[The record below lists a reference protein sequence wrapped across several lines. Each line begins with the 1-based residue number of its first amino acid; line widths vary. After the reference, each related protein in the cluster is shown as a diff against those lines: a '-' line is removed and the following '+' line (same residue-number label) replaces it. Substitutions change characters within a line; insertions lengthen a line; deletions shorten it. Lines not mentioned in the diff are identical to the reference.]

1 MNELE
6 PLMNDY
12 FIEDIE
18 CNGLNTPV
26 YVVHRKYRNIRTNLV
41 YKDLTT
47 MTTFVEKIAQKCG
60 RYVSYAEPLLDGTLP
75 DGSRVNATYTT
86 DVSSRGP
93 TFSIRKFTKEP
104 WSPLQLVQKGT
115 TSLEILAYAWM
126 CIEYEHSFMV
136 VGGTGSGK
144 TSLLNGL
151 AFFIPPQAR
160 IVSIEDTRE
169 LQLSHE
175 NWLPSVSRAGVGI
188 SNLIGQKY
196 GEVSL
201 FDLLRASFRQR
212 PDYII
217 VGEIRGKEAYVLFQ
231 AFASGH
237 PGCATMHAENVDTM
251 IRRLETPPINLSGSM
266 LMTLSAVFTI
276 EQTKVRGKDV
286 RKVTS
291 VDEIIEVQERL
302 KGSKTNNVFSWDARA
317 EAFRYNP
324 NSVVF
329 DKIATHYGYKK
340 EDLMKEYQVRVALLR
355 TLYNRGIVGFKEV
368 QDVIHEYYKAPQ
380 QVMKRYG
387 LVK

>member
-1 MNELE
+1 
-6 PLMNDY
+6 
-12 FIEDIE
+12 
-18 CNGLNTPV
+18 
-26 YVVHRKYRNIRTNLV
+26 
-41 YKDLTT
+41 

-144 TSLLNGL
+144 TSLLNCL

-175 NWLPSVSRAGVGI
+175 NWLPSVSRACVGI

-201 FDLLRASFRQR
+201 FDLLKASFRQR

-237 PGCATMHAENVDTM
+237 PGCATMHAENVGTM

-266 LMTLSAVFTI
+266 LMTLSTVFTI

-291 VDEIIEVQERL
+291 VDEIIDVQEHL
-302 KGSKTNNVFSWDARA
+302 KGFKTNNVFKWDPTG
-317 EAFRYNP
+317 EAFRFNID
-324 NSVVF
+324 SKVF
-329 DKIATHYGYKK
+329 EKIAIHYGFTK
-340 EDLMKEYQVRVALLR
+340 EDVMKEYQVRVALLR
-355 TLYNRGIVGFKEV
+355 ALYNRGIIGFKEV
-368 QDVIHEYYKAPQ
+368 QDVIHQYYKTPQ
-380 QVMKRYG
+380 IILKKYG
-387 LVK
+387 LIK